1 MIGEPV
7 RRVED
12 QRLLTGCGR
21 FIDDLSFPGML
32 YCALVRSPHP
42 HARVPNVSL
51 PRGEIAFSGRDMEVG
66 PMRAGWQL
74 PGMVEPPR
82 RALAR
87 DTGRQVGEPVAAGF
101 CETTQQAPDA
111 ADELF

>member
-12 QRLLTGCGR
+12 LRLLTGCGR

-42 HARVPNVSL
+42 RAR
-51 PRGEIAFSGRDMEVG
+51 F
-66 PMRAGWQL
+66 
-74 PGMVEPPR
+74 
-82 RALAR
+82 ALAL
-87 DTGRQVGEPVAAGF
+87 
-101 CETTQQAPDA
+101 TTSP
-111 ADELF
+111 